1 MANRGRSFLLLL
13 AIAAVIGGYVWFV
26 EMKRDPYAS
35 TETPRE
41 KVFAVEAAQIQEV
54 RLTNEQ
60 GEHTTVTRSG
70 DRWSIADLPGVE
82 VDEAE
87 ISGIANSLAGLESN
101 RVVDEQPASLAE
113 YGLDKPRITT
123 AFKDA
128 AGKEHT
134 LLIGKKTP
142 TGGDLYAKTGESP
155 RVVLIG
161 SWLEDTFNRS
171 RFDLRDKTV
180 LKFTRDAVSSV
191 TLTNANGTITLA
203 RKDGAWTIAAPSQ
216 APADEV
222 VVEGLLGRLSTARMT
237 SAVQSPDPAK
247 TGLSKPAATVA
258 LTAGPTRAVL
268 EVGGPAAEDG
278 VYARDPS
285 RDLVFTIDETLA
297 DELKKK
303 PEDFRKK
310 DQ

>member
-35 TETPRE
+35 TEAPRE
-41 KVFAVEAAQIQEV
+41 KIFAVEAAQIQEV

-60 GEHTTVTRSG
+60 GEQTTLTRSG
-70 DRWSIADLPGVE
+70 DRWSIAELPSAD
-82 VDEAE
+82 VDETE
-87 ISGIANSLAGLESN
+87 ISGITNSLAGLESN
-101 RVVDEQPASLAE
+101 RLVDAQPASLAE
-113 YGLDKPRITT
+113 YGLDKPRMTT
-123 AFKDA
+123 VFKDA
-128 AGKEHT
+128 AGKEHS
-134 LLIGKKTP
+134 LLIGNKTP
-142 TGGDLYAKTGESP
+142 TGGDLYAKTADSA

-161 SWLEDTFNRS
+161 SWLEETFNRS
-171 RFDLRDKTV
+171 RFDLRDKTA

-191 TLTNANGTITLA
+191 TLTNANGTITLT
-203 RKDGAWTIAAPSQ
+203 RKDGAWTIASPSE
-216 APADEV
+216 AAADEV
-222 VVEGLLGRLSTARMT
+222 VVEGLLGRLATARMAT
-237 SAVQSPDPAK
+237 VVESPDPAK
-247 TGLSKPAATVA
+247 TGLAKPTALVA

-268 EVGGPAAEDG
+268 EVGAPAAEGG

-297 DELKKK
+297 DELKKT